1 MKLKIF
7 QKTLIKL
14 FKQNCLLCKQSS
26 DDIVC
31 NYCFENL
38 LQHLNFKKQTVD
50 LDQEYD
56 YYYLLKYSAEVKY
69 LLQKFKFQKDLLSAR
84 IFSEV
89 IRYWWDNI
97 SKGYLNDVDALAVV
111 PIHRFRYLYRGFN
124 QAEVLITELSEYT
137 NIPKTFENYSR
148 IRYTKSQARST
159 KEKRVEQIKG
169 VFILNKPI
177 IAKHLLV
184 FDDVLTTGSTVKE
197 FIQTIKAN
205 SKIDKISVVT
215 LVRPNNS

>member
-1 MKLKIF
+1 MYLKSGF
-7 QKTLIKL
+7 L

-26 DDIVC
+26 DDIIC
-31 NYCFENL
+31 NYCFEDL

-56 YYYLLKYSAEVKY
+56 YYHLLKYSAEVKY

-84 IFSEV
+84 IFSKV
-89 IRYWWDNI
+89 MKYWWDNI
-97 SKGYLNDVDALAVV
+97 SKEYLNDVDALAVV

-137 NIPKTFENYSR
+137 NIPKTFESYSR
-148 IRYTKSQARST
+148 IKYTKSQARST
-159 KEKRVEQIKG
+159 KEKRAEQIKG

-197 FIQTIKAN
+197 FIKAIKAN

-215 LVRPNNS
+215 LVRPNNL